1 MFTWVDCED
10 SFPGSS
16 IVRLTF
22 PARGDMPPVRLTWWH
37 GGMPPERPADPEPG
51 RNRGF
56 RVAHARLCLFG
67 HSRALIV
74 GAPRRAG
81 NSSLGTTRP

>member
-1 MFTWVDCED
+1 MFTWVDCKD

-22 PARGDMPPVRLTWWH
+22 PARGDMPPVRSTWWD
-37 GGMPPERPADPEPG
+37 GGVLPERPADPGPG

-56 RVAHARLCLFG
+56 ALLTPGYASVATPG
-67 HSRALIV
+67 
-74 GAPRRAG
+74 P
-81 NSSLGTTRP
+81 SS

>member
-1 MFTWVDCED
+1 MFTWVDCKD

-22 PARGDMPPVRLTWWH
+22 PARCDMPPVRSTWLD
-37 GGMPPERPADPEPG
+37 GGVPPERPADLGPG

-56 RVAHARLCLFG
+56 
-67 HSRALIV
+67 ALLTP
-74 GAPRRAG
+74 GYASLATPG
-81 NSSLGTTRP
+81 PSS

>member
-1 MFTWVDCED
+1 MSTWVDCKD

-22 PARGDMPPVRLTWWH
+22 PARGDMPPVRSTWWD
-37 GGMPPERPADPEPG
+37 GGVLPERPADPGPG

-56 RVAHARLCLFG
+56 
-67 HSRALIV
+67 ALLTP
-74 GAPRRAG
+74 GYASLAPPG
-81 NSSLGTTRP
+81 PSS

>member
-1 MFTWVDCED
+1 MFTWVDCKD

-22 PARGDMPPVRLTWWH
+22 PARCDMPPVRSTWWD
-37 GGMPPERPADPEPG
+37 GGVPPERPADLGPG

-56 RVAHARLCLFG
+56 
-67 HSRALIV
+67 ALLTY
-74 GAPRRAG
+74 GYASLAPPG
-81 NSSLGTTRP
+81 PSS